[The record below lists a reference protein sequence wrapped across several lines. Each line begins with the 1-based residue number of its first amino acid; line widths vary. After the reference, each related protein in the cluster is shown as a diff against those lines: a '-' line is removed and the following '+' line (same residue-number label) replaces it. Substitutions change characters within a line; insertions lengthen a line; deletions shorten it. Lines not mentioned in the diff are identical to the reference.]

1 MLKVTGISKG
11 GGLHCICKCDCGN
24 VIECTATDLEW
35 RRSCGCAGEIE
46 KEKHTKV
53 SIALYGKK
61 LDQIIHL
68 VLLVFARPTENGGRQ
83 LHFKRKCTGW
93 ALMIA
98 LKTRQTRE
106 KKQKGIYT
114 GIFWSGT
121 RKRTKMQKR
130 KRMESGND

>member
-1 MLKVTGISKG
+1 ML
-11 GGLHCICKCDCGN
+11 
-24 VIECTATDLEW
+24 
-35 RRSCGCAGEIE
+35 
-46 KEKHTKV
+46 
-53 SIALYGKK
+53 YMGKK

-68 VLLVFARPTENGGRQ
+68 VLLASVEPTENGERQ
-83 LHFKRKCTGW
+83 LHSKKRCIGW

-98 LKTRQTRE
+98 LKMRQTRE

-130 KRMESGND
+130 KSMESGND